1 MNSKQIKAMK
11 AVEAAS
17 KYILARHFG
26 FIPEDCG
33 IYILTRREN
42 GFKYAYVGQAK
53 RILTRMAEHMRG
65 YQHIDLSI
73 RKHGFYSK
81 DNEKGWQLWWAHFPE
96 HELDEKEQE
105 YIKQYANLGY
115 QMRNKTAGGQGQGKF
130 DIAETPKK
138 GYQQG
143 LHKGYENAQK
153 DVAKWFAKNLTYSI
167 NGAPNKHKEKA
178 LQRFE
183 EFLQGGQKPEKET
196 I

>member
-1 MNSKQIKAMK
+1 MNLKQIKAI
-11 AVEAAS
+11 EAAH
-17 KYILARHFG
+17 KHILARHFG

-53 RILTRMAEHMRG
+53 HILTRMAEHMRG
-65 YQHIDLSI
+65 YQHIDLSM
-73 RKHGFYSK
+73 RKHGLYSK
-81 DNEKGWQLWWAHFPE
+81 DNETGWQLWWAHFPE

-130 DIAETPKK
+130 DIAEAPQK
-138 GYQQG
+138 GYRQG
-143 LHKGYENAQK
+143 LAKGYENARK

-167 NGAPNKHKEKA
+167 NGAPNKNKEKA
-178 LQRFE
+178 LNKFE
-183 EFLQGGQKPEKET
+183 EFLNNF
-196 I
+196 